1 MFVSDATV
9 NQNEYEGIM
18 SAKYPKMIPGNLYV
32 IKSSNNCMRVTQN
45 HESGT
50 MYFDKDSNNET
61 NKNIGILVKFIG
73 FDCQY
78 GFEFAELTYCARTC
92 EFIKSSSK
100 FCISEA
106 EFVTLKVEDVT
117 NGSEISGFDTFY
129 HDKVMLNR
137 TVDETKSMI
146 STMGIVLFAIA
157 VTIGML
163 VVLSFLPSKAN
174 YVAICAFVLC
184 LIFGI
189 GSTSISRLIY
199 RKEIKNMRNT
209 RKHNNHQY
217 LVFIANRSV
226 IPKFYYY
233 SDEYRSVFCDKKDQ
247 EFYTNKRYY
256 IYDDAESCTNTIHD
270 SVYAIL

>member
-1 MFVSDATV
+1 MFISDATV

-61 NKNIGILVKFIG
+61 NKNIGILVKFIS
-73 FDCQY
+73 FDYQD

-92 EFIKSSSK
+92 EFVKSSSK

-137 TVDETKSMI
+137 TVDETKN
-146 STMGIVLFAIA
+146 IVSWIGLLLIITA
-157 VTIGML
+157 VVIEMS
-163 VVLSFLPSKAN
+163 VVLSALPSKVS
-174 YVAICAFVLC
+174 YVTVCTFVIGLIC
-184 LIFGI
+184 GI
-189 GSTSISRLIY
+189 GSTGVSYLIH
-199 RKEIKNMRNT
+199 RNEIKNMRNT
-209 RKHNNHQY
+209 RRHNNHQY
-217 LVFIANRSV
+217 AMFIANRSV
-226 IPKFYYY
+226 LPKFYYY
-233 SDEYRSVFCDKKDQ
+233 SDEYRSVFCNKEDQ